1 MALIALCSAKGSPG
15 VTTTA
20 LALTYAW
27 PLTGDNRVVMVE
39 ADPMGGDVASG
50 FLRGT
55 VGPDVGV
62 AALAAARNQPF
73 DVALMSAGLALDG
86 TGRRLVLPGLSG
98 SGQGARLDGL
108 WSTLAELASMRRDI
122 DVIADVGRLAP
133 GASHPLL
140 ARADEV
146 LLVAASSLR
155 AVAAARPVVRR
166 LTDTNDRHATT
177 RRVAAVVVGERRPY
191 PADEVTDSL
200 GVDLAGTIAWDPG
213 TAAVFSDG
221 EPMSR
226 RFARSALM
234 RSVSVVARSLHGVT
248 ADAVAGSTSGA
259 EASVTSSAPGTTPP
273 VPTVGVA
280 S

>member
-1 MALIALCSAKGSPG
+1 
-15 VTTTA
+15 
-20 LALTYAW
+20 
-27 PLTGDNRVVMVE
+27 
-39 ADPMGGDVASG
+39 MGGDVASG

-62 AALAAARNQPF
+62 AALAAARSQPF

-86 TGRRLVLPGLSG
+86 TGCRLVLPGLSG
-98 SGQGARLDGL
+98 SVQGARLDGL
-108 WSTLAELASMRRDI
+108 WSTLAELASTRRDI
-122 DVIADVGRLAP
+122 HVIADLGRLVP
-133 GASHPLL
+133 GAAHPLL
-140 ARADEV
+140 ARADAVV
-146 LLVAASSLR
+146 LVTPSSLR

-166 LTDTNDRHATT
+166 LTDTNDGHVAT

-200 GVDLAGTIAWDPG
+200 GVELAGTITWDAG
-213 TAAVFSDG
+213 AAAVLSDG

-226 RFARSALM
+226 RFARSALI
-234 RSVSVVARSLHGVT
+234 RSVSVVARSLHGMT
-248 ADAVAGSTSGA
+248 AEAVAGPTAVA
-259 EASVTSSAPGTTPP
+259 EASVTSSAPGAPPP

>member
-1 MALIALCSAKGSPG
+1 MALIVLCSAKGSPG

-20 LALTYAW
+20 LALAYAW
-27 PLTGDNRVVMVE
+27 PLTGDDRVVMVE
-39 ADPMGGDVASG
+39 ADPVGGDVASG

-73 DVALMSAGLALDG
+73 DIALMSEGLALDE

-98 SGQGARLDGL
+98 LVQGPRLDGL
-108 WSTLAELASMRRDI
+108 WSTLAELTSTSRDI
-122 DVIADVGRLAP
+122 HVIADLGRLVP
-133 GASHPLL
+133 GPPHPLVV
-140 ARADEV
+140 RADAVV
-146 LLVAASSLR
+146 LVTTSSLR
-155 AVAAARPVVRR
+155 AVASARPVVRR
-166 LTDTNDRHATT
+166 LTETSTEQATP

-200 GVDLAGTIAWDPG
+200 GVDLVGTIAWDPG
-213 TAAVFSDG
+213 IAAVLSDG

-226 RFARSALM
+226 RFARSALV
-234 RSVSVVARSLHGVT
+234 RSASVVARSLHAMTAQAVT
-248 ADAVAGSTSGA
+248 GSTAVA
-259 EASVTSSAPGTTPP
+259 EASVTSSATSTPPP

>member
-1 MALIALCSAKGSPG
+1 MALIVLCSAKGSPG

-20 LALTYAW
+20 LALAYAW
-27 PLTGDNRVVMVE
+27 PLAGDDRVVMVE
-39 ADPMGGDVASG
+39 ADPVGGDVSSG

-73 DVALMSAGLALDG
+73 DVALMSEGLALDG

-98 SGQGARLDGL
+98 TVQGSRLDAL
-108 WSTLAELASMRRDI
+108 WSTLAELANASRDI
-122 DVIADVGRLAP
+122 HVIADVGRLVP
-133 GASHPLL
+133 GAPHPLV
-140 ARADEV
+140 ARADAV
-146 LLVAASSLR
+146 LLVATSSLR
-155 AVAAARPVVRR
+155 AVASARPIVRR
-166 LTDTNDRHATT
+166 LTETSAGQATA

-213 TAAVFSDG
+213 TAAVLSDG

-226 RFARSALM
+226 RFARSALV
-234 RSVSVVARSLHGVT
+234 RSASVVARSLHAMT
-248 ADAVAGSTSGA
+248 AHAGTGSTAVA
-259 EASVTSSAPGTTPP
+259 EASVTSSATSTPP
-273 VPTVGVA
+273 PAPTVGVA

>member
-1 MALIALCSAKGSPG
+1 MALIVLCSAKGSPG

-20 LALTYAW
+20 LALAYAW
-27 PLTGDNRVVMVE
+27 PLAGDDHVVIVE
-39 ADPMGGDVASG
+39 ADPVGGDVSSG

-73 DVALMSAGLALDG
+73 DVALISESLALDG

-98 SGQGARLDGL
+98 TVQGSRLDAL
-108 WSTLAELASMRRDI
+108 WSTLVELANASRDI
-122 DVIADVGRLAP
+122 HVIADVGRLVP
-133 GASHPLL
+133 GAPHPLV
-140 ARADEV
+140 AGADAV
-146 LLVAASSLR
+146 LLVTTSSLR
-155 AVAAARPVVRR
+155 AVASARPIVRR
-166 LTDTNDRHATT
+166 LTETSAGQATA
-177 RRVAAVVVGERRPY
+177 RRVLAVVVGERRPY

-213 TAAVFSDG
+213 TAAVLSDG

-226 RFARSALM
+226 RFARSALV
-234 RSVSVVARSLHGVT
+234 RSVAVVARSLHGMT
-248 ADAVAGSTSGA
+248 AEAVAESTAVA
-259 EASVTSSAPGTTPP
+259 EASVTSSAPGTPPP

-280 S
+280 

>member
-1 MALIALCSAKGSPG
+1 MALIVLCSAKGSPG

-27 PLTGDNRVVMVE
+27 PLAGDDCVVMVE
-39 ADPMGGDVASG
+39 ADPVGGDVASG

-73 DVALMSAGLALDG
+73 DVALMSEGLALDE

-98 SGQGARLDGL
+98 PVQGSRLDGL
-108 WSTLAELASMRRDI
+108 WQTLPELANASRDTH
-122 DVIADVGRLAP
+122 VIADVGRLVP
-133 GASHPLL
+133 GATHPLVP
-140 ARADEV
+140 RAHVV
-146 LLVAASSLR
+146 LLVTTSSLR
-155 AVAAARPVVRR
+155 AVASARPVVRR
-166 LTDTNDRHATT
+166 LSETSAGQATA

-200 GVDLAGTIAWDPG
+200 GVDLVGTIAWDPG
-213 TAAVFSDG
+213 TAAVLSDG

-226 RFARSALM
+226 RFARSALV
-234 RSVSVVARSLHGVT
+234 RSASVVARSLH
-248 ADAVAGSTSGA
+248 AMAEDAVTGSTAVA
-259 EASVTSSAPGTTPP
+259 EASVTSSAPGTPPP

>member
-1 MALIALCSAKGSPG
+1 MAVIALCSAKGSPG
-15 VTTTA
+15 ATTTA

-27 PLTGDNRVVMVE
+27 PVTGDDCVVMVE

-73 DVALMSAGLALDG
+73 DVAVMSAGLAVDG
-86 TGRRLVLPGLSG
+86 TGNRMVLPGLSG

-108 WSTLAELASMRRDI
+108 WSTLADLASTRRDI
-122 DVIADVGRLAP
+122 HVIADLGRVVPSAV
-133 GASHPLL
+133 HPLV
-140 ARADEV
+140 ARADVVV
-146 LLVAASSLR
+146 LVTASSLR
-155 AVAAARPVVRR
+155 AVAAARPVIRR
-166 LTDTNDRHATT
+166 LTEPNDGQATT

-213 TAAVFSDG
+213 TAAVLSDG

-226 RFARSALM
+226 RFARSALI
-234 RSVSVVARSLHGVT
+234 RSVSVVARSLHSMT
-248 ADAVAGSTSGA
+248 ADAVAESTAAG
-259 EASVTSSAPGTTPP
+259 EASVTSSAPGTPPP

>member
-1 MALIALCSAKGSPG
+1 MAVIALCSAKGSPG

-27 PLTGDNRVVMVE
+27 PLTGDDCVVMVE

-73 DVALMSAGLALDG
+73 DVALMSAGLAVDG

-98 SGQGARLDGL
+98 SGQAARHDGM
-108 WSTLAELASMRRDI
+108 WSTLAELASTRRDI
-122 DVIADVGRLAP
+122 HVIADLGRLTP
-133 GASHPLL
+133 GAAHPLVV
-140 ARADEV
+140 RADAVV
-146 LLVAASSLR
+146 LVTTSSLR

-166 LTDTNDRHATT
+166 LTETNDRHATT
-177 RRVAAVVVGERRPY
+177 RCVTAVVVGERRPY

-200 GVDLAGTIAWDPG
+200 GVGLAGTIAWDAG
-213 TAAVFSDG
+213 TASVLSDG

-226 RFARSALM
+226 RFARSALI
-234 RSVSVVARSLHGVT
+234 RSVSVVARSLHALA
-248 ADAVAGSTSGA
+248 ADAVAGSTAVA
-259 EASVTSSAPGTTPP
+259 EASVTSSAPGTPPP